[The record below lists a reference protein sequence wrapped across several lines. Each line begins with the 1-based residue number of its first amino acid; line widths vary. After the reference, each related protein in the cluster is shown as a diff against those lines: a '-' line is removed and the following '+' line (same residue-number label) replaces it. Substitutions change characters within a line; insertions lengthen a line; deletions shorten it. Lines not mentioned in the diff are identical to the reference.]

1 MTGVVG
7 DVNQGKRQC
16 WEEIKGKDLC
26 STRRNECSPRCIKK
40 YPKGGSTCVPT
51 PQGGKNIWDYLVTFT
66 SIYLQTNNESQK
78 EIIPNKKTHS
88 WRCRQKL

>member
-1 MTGVVG
+1 MKKSFQLSLIILIIFTILVLGVVG

-51 PQGGKNIWDYLVTFT
+51 PQGGKKCLCGHF
-66 SIYLQTNNESQK
+66 
-78 EIIPNKKTHS
+78 
-88 WRCRQKL
+88 C